1 MSTAPFVLLLNSLIS
16 GFPESLMKGGQLICS
31 SLGHMT
37 QV

>member
-1 MSTAPFVLLLNSLIS
+1 LLNHD
-16 GFPESLMKGGQLICS
+16 GVMKGEQLICS